1 MLLLLT
7 ISNSEQSAHT
17 PANHD
22 KTEMGDCSVLKDE
35 SDNIS
40 EMCSHINN
48 PWYRSIS

>member
-7 ISNSEQSAHT
+7 ISNREQSAHT

-22 KTEMGDCSVLKDE
+22 KTEMGDCSVLKNE

-40 EMCSHINN
+40 EMCSHTNN
-48 PWYRSIS
+48 PCYRSIS

>member
-7 ISNSEQSAHT
+7 ISNRERSAHT

-22 KTEMGDCSVLKDE
+22 KTEMGDCSVLKNE

-40 EMCSHINN
+40 EMCSHTNN
-48 PWYRSIS
+48 PCYRSIS